1 MDRKLSGPE
10 LMRQAQAY
18 YQRYQDSKPLA
29 RALRTQSARPPTDE
43 SRAFVQRLKA
53 SLRQD

>member
-1 MDRKLSGPE
+1 
-10 LMRQAQAY
+10 MRQARAY
-18 YQRYQDSKPLA
+18 LQRYQDAKPFL
-29 RALRTQSARPPTDE
+29 RALRTQSTRPPTDE